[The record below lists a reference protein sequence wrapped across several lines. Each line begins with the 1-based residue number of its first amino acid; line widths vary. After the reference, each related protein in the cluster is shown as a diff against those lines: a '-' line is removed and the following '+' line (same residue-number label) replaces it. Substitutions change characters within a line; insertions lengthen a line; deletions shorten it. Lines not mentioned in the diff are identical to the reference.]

1 MADKRSNPLWVIFA
15 ALLLGILIV
24 VGYKYKDVIK
34 PNATETTALDESC
47 DLRQGACTSQLASG
61 GQISFSIN
69 PHNIQILKPLALQV
83 KTKGVTVTSASVDFV
98 GIGMD
103 MGFNRSKLTSEDQ
116 MNFKG
121 DGMLP
126 ICSKNKMHW
135 EARVQL
141 QTDKGL
147 VIVPFRF
154 HTER

>member
-1 MADKRSNPLWVIFA
+1 VTDKKSNPLWVIFA

-24 VGYKYKDVIK
+24 AGYKYKDAIK
-34 PNATETTALDESC
+34 PNATETAALDASC

-61 GQISFSIN
+61 GKISFSID
-69 PHNIQILKPLALQV
+69 PHDIQILKPLTLQV
-83 KTKGVTVTSASVDFV
+83 KTEGMTVTSASVDFV

-103 MGFNRSKLTSEDQ
+103 MGFNRSKLTSVDQ

-126 ICSKNKMHW
+126 ICSENKMHW

-141 QTDKGL
+141 QTDKGS
-147 VIVPFRF
+147 VIAPFRF